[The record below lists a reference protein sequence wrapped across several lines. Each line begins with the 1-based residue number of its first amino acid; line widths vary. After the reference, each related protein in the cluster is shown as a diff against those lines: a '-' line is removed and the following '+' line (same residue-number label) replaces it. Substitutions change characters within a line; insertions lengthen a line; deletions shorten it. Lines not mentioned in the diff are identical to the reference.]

1 MTRRG
6 SLQRRAPE
14 LRELMDDPDCDRA
27 RLDATYARFRLV
39 NGLVAGWR
47 GIYRDRI
54 RPRLTEASPTT
65 LLDLG
70 CGGGDVARALSG
82 WAKRDGLH
90 LAVTA
95 IDPDPRAFAFAST
108 QPGPPDIVYRC
119 ASSADL
125 VAEAA
130 RFDVVVSNHVLHHL
144 DREELA
150 AFFFDSELLARGTVL
165 HGDIHRSRAAYAA
178 YSVLSLPIAHGSF
191 IRDDGLTSIRR
202 SYTAK
207 ELRATAPLGWEVEE
221 RAPFRNL
228 LTWQAR

>member
-1 MTRRG
+1 MTVLG
-6 SLQRRAPE
+6 SLSRRAADLQE
-14 LRELMDDPDCDRA
+14 YMDDPACDRR

-39 NGLVAGWR
+39 NRIVAGWR
-47 GIYRDRI
+47 GIYRDHI
-54 RPRLTEASPTT
+54 RPRLSDTMPST

-70 CGGGDVARALSG
+70 CGGGDVARSLAT
-82 WAKRDGLH
+82 WAAHDGLQ

-95 IDPDPRAFAFAST
+95 IDPDERAYEFASR
-108 QPGPPDIVYRC
+108 QPGPPVVYRQ

-150 AFFFDSELLARGTVL
+150 AFFFDSELLCRGIAL
-165 HGDIHRSRAAYAA
+165 HGDIRRSRLAYAA
-178 YSVLSLPIAHGSF
+178 YSLGSLPIARGSF

-221 RAPFRNL
+221 RPMFRNL
-228 LTWQAR
+228 LIHRAR